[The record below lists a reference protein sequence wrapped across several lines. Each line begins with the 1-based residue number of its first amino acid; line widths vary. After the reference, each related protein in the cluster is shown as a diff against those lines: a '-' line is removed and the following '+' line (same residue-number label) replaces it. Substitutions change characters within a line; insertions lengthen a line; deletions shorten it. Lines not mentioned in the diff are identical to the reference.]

1 MKSHIISN
9 PRCNDQGIHTYLVY
23 YKLNTTSTARITH
36 ETGFVAT
43 ISTVDWVYRNKYGLV
58 LNKNN
63 QVYSVVHQFDRS
75 GQLIKQAD
83 LQYPI
88 LPDHIL
94 KLKD

>member
-23 YKLNTTSTARITH
+23 CKLNTTSTARITH
-36 ETGFVAT
+36 ETGFVAS
-43 ISTVDWVYRNKYGLV
+43 IGQSDWVYRNKYGLV

-75 GQLIKQAD
+75 GQLIQQTNH
-83 LQYPI
+83 QYSI
-88 LPDHIL
+88 LPENIL